1 LVVGIEIEDGKIIVN
16 RELESNTQEKL
27 ELPLPAVITIQT
39 GINDPRYVSIMGIRK
54 VRNIEIKETDVE
66 KLGLSEDEIGAEGSI
81 MESIKLSLPVVGEG
95 AEILT
100 GSLNEICEKT
110 AQIIRDKGG
119 VE

>member
-1 LVVGIEIEDGKIIVN
+1 V
-16 RELESNTQEKL
+16 ELS
-27 ELPLPAVITIQT
+27 LPAVLTIQT

-54 VRNIEIKETDVE
+54 VRNIEIKETRAQE
-66 KLGLSEDEIGAEGSI
+66 LGLSEDEIGAKGS
-81 MESIKLSLPVVGEG
+81 SVASRNLSLPPIGEG

-100 GSLNEICEKT
+100 GSLGEICEKA